1 VRQALGATPA
11 RLRWMTVSE
20 VAVVAAGGALMGLA
34 ALPPAATLIAG
45 LVYGAD
51 VLDWPRALLVACG
64 LCLAA
69 LAASDGPSRRA
80 ARLELAQVLRQE

>member
-1 VRQALGATPA
+1 
-11 RLRWMTVSE
+11 MTVSDV
-20 VAVVAAGGALMGLA
+20 VAVTGVGALAGLA
-34 ALPPAATLIAG
+34 ALPAAATLVAG
-45 LVYGAD
+45 IVYGAD
-51 VLDWPRALLVACG
+51 VLDWPRALLVAFG